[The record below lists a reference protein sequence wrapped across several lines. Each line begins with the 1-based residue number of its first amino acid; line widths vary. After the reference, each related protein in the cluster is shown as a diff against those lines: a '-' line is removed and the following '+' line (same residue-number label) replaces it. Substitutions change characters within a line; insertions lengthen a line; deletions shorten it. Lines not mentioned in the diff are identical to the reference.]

1 MRKTYIIMKK
11 YKMKIFNMRKL
22 IMKKL
27 IILLRMRNQ
36 YNRKKCSYT
45 TKRIKMMIMG
55 MRRSWLRVLRKKLF
69 PMKKTNLRMRVLMMK
84 MK

>member
-45 TKRIKMMIMG
+45 MKRIKMMIMG